1 MDFKKLLLAKKAG
14 ELSEAQIK
22 NFVYAVKNGAVT
34 DKQILEFVKLSNEV
48 GCSDLEVYYMAKH
61 MAKAGTMLNVNK
73 TLGFCVDKHSAGSV
87 SDGMSLV
94 LMSVLASLNF
104 KFVRV
109 VSNTYGIHGSLLN
122 KLSKFKGFNAIL
134 STEEMLE
141 KASQCSVGI
150 IENQGD
156 IAPVAAKMYNICKQ
170 NNLMVEPVVS
180 ASIMANK
187 IATGASMLV
196 VDVKSGEGSVVESQS
211 VALANRL
218 VSVGN
223 MANIKTV
230 SVVTDFNWPILASV
244 GVGLE
249 LQEIKDTLSN
259 AKEYIG
265 SNILKLAK
273 EMTTCVLIASGAA
286 NGRAKAAEM
295 FNEVIASGKAYH
307 HFCNIIQTYVRCSPI
322 HGVEHFLFFFAD
334 RYTADGV
341 PVEIQIHHGFD
352 RPFPEIFEHT
362 ALHDAEHLLTVI
374 QRLIPGHIRPAQSD
388 LQRFFRIFM
397 SAGIRR
403 TFIERH
409 HDIAVQIPLDPDGFT
424 GAEKKARSIDMRG
437 KFHTVRLHLPEFG
450 KAEHLKSAAVCQD
463 RMLPVFKLMQTAR
476 PGYEFISRTQK
487 KMISIA
493 QNDLGAQL
501 FQFPGRHG
509 FHSGSGPHR
518 HKYRRPDH
526 TVGGRQ
532 QTESCP

>member
-295 FNEVIASGKAYH
+295 FNEVIASGKVYH
-307 HFCNIIQTYVRCSPI
+307 HFCNIIQTYGGDIQSVNRTEKLI
-322 HGVEHFLFFFAD
+322 D
-334 RYTADGV
+334 TAVSYISAPCDGYV
-341 PVEIQIHHGFD
+341 GDIKLD
-352 RPFPEIFEHT
+352 
-362 ALHDAEHLLTVI
+362 LLYKNTNYI
-374 QRLIPGHIRPAQSD
+374 
-388 LQRFFRIFM
+388 
-397 SAGIRR
+397 
-403 TFIERH
+403 
-409 HDIAVQIPLDPDGFT
+409 
-424 GAEKKARSIDMRG
+424 
-437 KFHTVRLHLPEFG
+437 
-450 KAEHLKSAAVCQD
+450 
-463 RMLPVFKLMQTAR
+463 
-476 PGYEFISRTQK
+476 ISRKGEYDADAGLVLMCAEGDKVFAGQK
-487 KMISIA
+487 LAKVFYSHENNRYFKVVNNLKDAFKITKDKP
-493 QNDLGAQL
+493 NHTNL
-501 FQFPGRHG
+501 FI
-509 FHSGSGPHR
+509 
-518 HKYRRPDH
+518 K
-526 TVGGRQ
+526 VVV
-532 QTESCP
+532 

>member
-1 MDFKKLLLAKKAG
+1 MDFKKLLLAKKSG

-295 FNEVIASGKAYH
+295 FNEVITSGKAYH
-307 HFCNIIQTYVRCSPI
+307 HFCNIIQTYGGDIQSVNRTEKLI
-322 HGVEHFLFFFAD
+322 D
-334 RYTADGV
+334 TAVSYISAPCDGYV
-341 PVEIQIHHGFD
+341 GDIKLD
-352 RPFPEIFEHT
+352 
-362 ALHDAEHLLTVI
+362 LLYKNTNYI
-374 QRLIPGHIRPAQSD
+374 
-388 LQRFFRIFM
+388 
-397 SAGIRR
+397 
-403 TFIERH
+403 
-409 HDIAVQIPLDPDGFT
+409 
-424 GAEKKARSIDMRG
+424 
-437 KFHTVRLHLPEFG
+437 
-450 KAEHLKSAAVCQD
+450 
-463 RMLPVFKLMQTAR
+463 
-476 PGYEFISRTQK
+476 ISRKGEYDADAGLVLMCAEGDKVFAGQK
-487 KMISIA
+487 LAKVFYSHENNRYFKVVNNLKDAFKITKDKP
-493 QNDLGAQL
+493 NHTNL
-501 FQFPGRHG
+501 FI
-509 FHSGSGPHR
+509 
-518 HKYRRPDH
+518 K
-526 TVGGRQ
+526 VVV
-532 QTESCP
+532 